1 MSCEVIGDVTRIKDA
16 AAEAGV
22 TPNALRYYEK
32 VGLLTIARDKNGIRQ
47 YSDHDLDR
55 VRIIC
60 ILRRMNMPI
69 KDIRVSLDIGDDPT
83 VTEQE
88 RFKQQLADLADSLD
102 QKMVEIQQEK
112 QLVLRKMRA
121 VDAHIKRTKTDESAV

>member
-1 MSCEVIGDVTRIKDA
+1 MTSIKNA

-47 YSDHDLDR
+47 YSGHDLDR

-83 VTEQE
+83 VSEQE

-121 VDAHIKRTKTDESAV
+121 VDAHINRTKTDESAV